1 MVDIYDSDREQVEAL
16 RKWWK
21 ENGKSI
27 VLGVGL
33 GLAAVLGWRAWQD
46 YEHREAATASLRY
59 ENVLAEATAGDR
71 QSAVLLGEQLVEHHP
86 RSLYA
91 GLTSLLLARLTAGQ
105 GDLDAAARHL
115 DRVIDGS
122 FLGELVPAARLQ
134 KARVL
139 LAQGKL
145 DEALAGASADAP
157 AAFRAAFAELR
168 GDVLATRGDT
178 AGARR
183 AYLEAL
189 QGLGEGAPTQ
199 PLVRMKLDDLGQPE
213 ASGEGRS

>member
-1 MVDIYDSDREQVEAL
+1 MVEIYDSDRDQVEAL

-33 GLAAVLGWRAWQD
+33 GLAGVLGWRAWQD
-46 YEHREAATASLRY
+46 HQHGQAVAASVRYQHLLDLAAS
-59 ENVLAEATAGDR
+59 GDPR
-71 QSAVLLGEQLVEHHP
+71 QAAVLGEQLVATHP
-86 RSLYA
+86 RTLYA
-91 GLTSLLLARLTAGQ
+91 ALTGLLLARLASDQ

-115 DRVIDGS
+115 DTVLAG
-122 FLGELVPAARLQ
+122 PALDEIGPVVRLQ

-145 DEALAGASADAP
+145 DEALTIASGDVP
-157 AAFRAAFAELR
+157 AAFRPAFAELR
-168 GDVLATRGDT
+168 GDVLATRGE
-178 AGARR
+178 AAAARQ

-189 QGLGEGAPTQ
+189 QGLGETAPNRAV
-199 PLVRMKLDDLGQPE
+199 VRMKLDDLGQAE
-213 ASGEGRS
+213 TGGEGRS